1 MSNPI
6 ITDTKK
12 VIDENAKELAWIR
25 HKYEQKKGLLE
36 LERPEMI
43 PDSSFFAFKSSP
55 PKTQQIA
62 PYELRPSSSFREI
75 SGIGNSNNKMQN
87 YNLQEG
93 NLTTLFGNNNTFTQT
108 VTKPSINSLV
118 YSEMNSSI
126 PNFLKNVNDSL
137 DLAKKRN
144 RNKST
149 TKKTKTKN
157 KIYNPNYY
165 KLFKNAFD
173 EQEKSSNKTSSLLS
187 FSSEF

>member
-6 ITDTKK
+6 ITNTKK
-12 VIDENAKELAWIR
+12 VIDVNEQELTWIR
-25 HKYEQKKGLLE
+25 NKYEQKKGLQQ

-43 PDSSFFAFKSSP
+43 PESSFFAFSP
-55 PKTQQIA
+55 QKTQQNR
-62 PYELRPSSSFREI
+62 PFELRPSSSFREI
-75 SGIGNSNNKMQN
+75 SETSNSNSKIPN
-87 YNLQEG
+87 YNLREG
-93 NLTTLFGNNNTFTQT
+93 NLTTLFGTENTFTQT

-118 YSEMNSSI
+118 YSKMNSSI

-137 DLAKKRN
+137 DLAKKRS
-144 RNKST
+144 RNTNT
-149 TKKTKTKN
+149 TKKTKN

>member
-6 ITDTKK
+6 ITNTKK
-12 VIDENAKELAWIR
+12 VIDVNEQELTSIR
-25 HKYEQKKGLLE
+25 NKYEQRKVLQE

-43 PDSSFFAFKSSP
+43 PGSSFFAFTSSSQ
-55 PKTQQIA
+55 KTQQNR
-62 PYELRPSSSFREI
+62 PYELRQSSSFREI
-75 SGIGNSNNKMQN
+75 SQNNNSNKKIPN

-93 NLTTLFGNNNTFTQT
+93 NLTTLFDTENTFTQT

-137 DLAKKRN
+137 DLAKRRN
-144 RNKST
+144 RNTNT
-149 TKKTKTKN
+149 TKKTKN

-173 EQEKSSNKTSSLLS
+173 EQEKSSNKTCSLLS
-187 FSSEF
+187 FSGEF

>member
-6 ITDTKK
+6 ITNTKK
-12 VIDENAKELAWIR
+12 VIDVNEQELTWIR
-25 HKYEQKKGLLE
+25 NKYEQKKGLQE
-36 LERPEMI
+36 IERPEMI
-43 PDSSFFAFKSSP
+43 PDSSFFAFTSSP
-55 PKTQQIA
+55 QKTQQNR

-75 SGIGNSNNKMQN
+75 SQNNNSNKKIPNN
-87 YNLQEG
+87 NLQEG
-93 NLTTLFGNNNTFTQT
+93 NLTTLFDTENTFTQT

-137 DLAKKRN
+137 DLAKRRN
-144 RNKST
+144 RNTNT
-149 TKKTKTKN
+149 TKKTKN

-187 FSSEF
+187 FSGEF